1 MAGRQAASCKHI
13 DRRWRLGAHSS
24 STGMPQREQALEMAR
39 SSCQQDNL
47 LHVAKQAEFSIV
59 ENITSILTVLGQGD
73 EG

>member
-1 MAGRQAASCKHI
+1 
-13 DRRWRLGAHSS
+13 
-24 STGMPQREQALEMAR
+24 MPQREQALEMAR